1 MSHLFLQFK
10 KKLYLGSRFKR
21 ETNKENEY
29 EFTMPDSDVI
39 IKPIYRKLPIK
50 ENNNLIN
57 PLTNNK
63 FIRTILLIILFFSI
77 GIFLYRKKEL
87 SL

>member
-1 MSHLFLQFK
+1 MP
-10 KKLYLGSRFKR
+10 
-21 ETNKENEY
+21 ET
-29 EFTMPDSDVI
+29 DVI

-77 GIFLYRKKEL
+77 GIFLYRKKGL